1 MDIVLE
7 AKNLTK
13 VYGSGEGTVHA
24 LRGVSVGIERGS
36 FTAIIGKSG
45 CGKSTLLQ
53 ALGGLDAPTSG
64 QVLLEGQSLYDLP
77 DNELAWLRRTKLGFV
92 FQSFHLINSLNVLD
106 NVELPLLYRK
116 VSAKERRHLA
126 EEVLKKVGLSHR
138 MRHMPTQ
145 LSGGQCQRVAI
156 ARALALKPRI
166 LFFDEP
172 TSALD
177 PELTGEVLKV
187 IRSLADLHIA
197 MVIVTHEMAF
207 ARDISHRVVFMAGG
221 VIVEEGTPEEVFSS
235 DNERTQSFLGRYGT
249 I

>member
-77 DNELAWLRRTKLGFV
+77 DDELAWLRRTKLGFV
-92 FQSFHLINSLNVLD
+92 FQAFNLLPEYTIRD
-106 NVELPLLYRK
+106 NILLPLMLNKKAVDEAYLK
-116 VSAKERRHLA
+116 FLTERLGLA
-126 EEVLKKVGLSHR
+126 DLLHR
-138 MRHMPTQ
+138 QPGQ
-145 LSGGQCQRVAI
+145 LSGGQQQRAAI
-156 ARALALKPRI
+156 ARALIVHPAVVLA
-166 LFFDEP
+166 DEP
-172 TSALD
+172 TGNLD
-177 PELTGEVLKV
+177 RKN
-187 IRSLADLHIA
+187 S
-197 MVIVTHEMAF
+197 
-207 ARDISHRVVFMAGG
+207 
-221 VIVEEGTPEEVFSS
+221 EEVFSLIRAVAAEQHQTVVYVTHDPDLAQAADRILEMEDGEIRLDS
-235 DNERTQSFLGRYGT
+235 

>member
-77 DNELAWLRRTKLGFV
+77 DDELAWLRRTKLGFV
-92 FQSFHLINSLNVLD
+92 FQAFNLLPEYTIRD
-106 NVELPLLYRK
+106 NILLPLMLDKKAVDEAYLK
-116 VSAKERRHLA
+116 FLTERLGLA
-126 EEVLKKVGLSHR
+126 DLLHR
-138 MRHMPTQ
+138 QPGQ
-145 LSGGQCQRVAI
+145 LSGRQQQRAAI
-156 ARALALKPRI
+156 ARALIVHPAVVLA
-166 LFFDEP
+166 DEP
-172 TSALD
+172 TGNLD
-177 PELTGEVLKV
+177 RKN
-187 IRSLADLHIA
+187 S
-197 MVIVTHEMAF
+197 
-207 ARDISHRVVFMAGG
+207 
-221 VIVEEGTPEEVFSS
+221 EEVFSLIRAVAAEQHQTVVYVTHDPDLAQAADRILEMEDGEIRLDS
-235 DNERTQSFLGRYGT
+235 

>member
-77 DNELAWLRRTKLGFV
+77 DDELAWLRRTKLGFV
-92 FQSFHLINSLNVLD
+92 FQAFNLLPEYTIRD
-106 NVELPLLYRK
+106 NILLPLMLDKKAVDEAYLK
-116 VSAKERRHLA
+116 FLTERLGLA
-126 EEVLKKVGLSHR
+126 DLLHR
-138 MRHMPTQ
+138 QPGQ
-145 LSGGQCQRVAI
+145 LSGGQQQRAAI
-156 ARALALKPRI
+156 ARALIVHPAVVLA
-166 LFFDEP
+166 DEP
-172 TSALD
+172 TGNLD
-177 PELTGEVLKV
+177 RKNSEEGFSL
-187 IRSLADLHIA
+187 IRAVAAEQHQT
-197 MVIVTHEMAF
+197 VVYVTHDPDLAQAADRILEMEDGEI
-207 ARDISHRVVFMAGG
+207 RLDSI
-221 VIVEEGTPEEVFSS
+221 
-235 DNERTQSFLGRYGT
+235 
-249 I
+249 

>member
-77 DNELAWLRRTKLGFV
+77 DDELAWLRRTKLGFV
-92 FQSFHLINSLNVLD
+92 FQAFNLLPEYTIRD
-106 NVELPLLYRK
+106 NILLPLMLDKKAVDEAYLK
-116 VSAKERRHLA
+116 FLTERL
-126 EEVLKKVGLSHR
+126 G
-138 MRHMPTQ
+138 
-145 LSGGQCQRVAI
+145 
-156 ARALALKPRI
+156 
-166 LFFDEP
+166 
-172 TSALD
+172 
-177 PELTGEVLKV
+177 
-187 IRSLADLHIA
+187 LADLLAPPARSAFGRTAAARCHCSGA
-197 MVIVTHEMAF
+197 DCSPGGGTGGRTH
-207 ARDISHRVVFMAGG
+207 R
-221 VIVEEGTPEEVFSS
+221 
-235 DNERTQSFLGRYGT
+235 
-249 I
+249 

>member
-13 VYGSGEGTVHA
+13 VYGSGKGTVHA

-77 DNELAWLRRTKLGFV
+77 DDELAWLRRTKLGFV
-92 FQSFHLINSLNVLD
+92 FQAFNLLPEYTIRD
-106 NVELPLLYRK
+106 NILLPLMLDKKAVDEAYLK
-116 VSAKERRHLA
+116 FLTERLGLA
-126 EEVLKKVGLSHR
+126 DLLHR
-138 MRHMPTQ
+138 QPGQ
-145 LSGGQCQRVAI
+145 LSGGQQQRAAI
-156 ARALALKPRI
+156 ARALIVHPAVVLA
-166 LFFDEP
+166 DEP
-172 TSALD
+172 TGNLD
-177 PELTGEVLKV
+177 RKN
-187 IRSLADLHIA
+187 S
-197 MVIVTHEMAF
+197 
-207 ARDISHRVVFMAGG
+207 
-221 VIVEEGTPEEVFSS
+221 EEVFSLIRAVAAEQHQTVVYVTHDPDLAQAADRILEMEDGEIRLDS
-235 DNERTQSFLGRYGT
+235 

>member
-77 DNELAWLRRTKLGFV
+77 DDELAWLRRTKLGFV
-92 FQSFHLINSLNVLD
+92 FQAFNLLPEYTIRD
-106 NVELPLLYRK
+106 NILLPLMLDKKAVDVAYLK
-116 VSAKERRHLA
+116 FLTERLGLA
-126 EEVLKKVGLSHR
+126 DLLHR
-138 MRHMPTQ
+138 QPGQ
-145 LSGGQCQRVAI
+145 LSGGQQQRAAI
-156 ARALALKPRI
+156 ARALIVHPAVVLA
-166 LFFDEP
+166 DEP
-172 TSALD
+172 TGNLD
-177 PELTGEVLKV
+177 RKN
-187 IRSLADLHIA
+187 S
-197 MVIVTHEMAF
+197 
-207 ARDISHRVVFMAGG
+207 
-221 VIVEEGTPEEVFSS
+221 EEVFSLIRAVAAEQHQTVVYVTHDPDLAQAADRILEMEDGEIRLDS
-235 DNERTQSFLGRYGT
+235 

>member
-13 VYGSGEGTVHA
+13 VYGSAEGTVHA

-77 DNELAWLRRTKLGFV
+77 DDELAWLRRTKLGFV
-92 FQSFHLINSLNVLD
+92 FQAFNLLPEYTIRD
-106 NVELPLLYRK
+106 NILLPLMLDKKAVDEAYLK
-116 VSAKERRHLA
+116 FLTERLGLA
-126 EEVLKKVGLSHR
+126 DLLHR
-138 MRHMPTQ
+138 QPGQ
-145 LSGGQCQRVAI
+145 LSGGQQQRAAI
-156 ARALALKPRI
+156 ARALIVHPAVVLA
-166 LFFDEP
+166 DEP
-172 TSALD
+172 TGNLD
-177 PELTGEVLKV
+177 RKN
-187 IRSLADLHIA
+187 S
-197 MVIVTHEMAF
+197 
-207 ARDISHRVVFMAGG
+207 
-221 VIVEEGTPEEVFSS
+221 EEVFSLIRAVAAEQHQTVVYVTHDPDLAQAADRILEMEDGEIRLDS
-235 DNERTQSFLGRYGT
+235 

>member
-77 DNELAWLRRTKLGFV
+77 DDELAWLRRTKLGFV
-92 FQSFHLINSLNVLD
+92 FQAFNLLPEYTIRD
-106 NVELPLLYRK
+106 NILLPLMLDKKAVDEAYLK
-116 VSAKERRHLA
+116 FLTERLGLA
-126 EEVLKKVGLSHR
+126 DLLHR
-138 MRHMPTQ
+138 QPGQ
-145 LSGGQCQRVAI
+145 LSGGQQQRAAI
-156 ARALALKPRI
+156 ARALIVHPAVVLA
-166 LFFDEP
+166 DEP
-172 TSALD
+172 TGNLD
-177 PELTGEVLKV
+177 RKN
-187 IRSLADLHIA
+187 S
-197 MVIVTHEMAF
+197 
-207 ARDISHRVVFMAGG
+207 
-221 VIVEEGTPEEVFSS
+221 EEVFSLIRAVAAEQHQTVVYVTHDPDLAQTADRILEMEDGEIRLDS
-235 DNERTQSFLGRYGT
+235 

>member
-36 FTAIIGKSG
+36 FSAIIGKSG

-77 DNELAWLRRTKLGFV
+77 DDELAWLRRTKLGFV
-92 FQSFHLINSLNVLD
+92 FQAFNLLPEYTIRD
-106 NVELPLLYRK
+106 NILLPLMLDKKAVDEAYLK
-116 VSAKERRHLA
+116 FLTERLGLA
-126 EEVLKKVGLSHR
+126 DLLHR
-138 MRHMPTQ
+138 QPGQ
-145 LSGGQCQRVAI
+145 LSGGQQQRAAI
-156 ARALALKPRI
+156 ARALIVHPAVVLA
-166 LFFDEP
+166 DEP
-172 TSALD
+172 TGNLD
-177 PELTGEVLKV
+177 RKN
-187 IRSLADLHIA
+187 S
-197 MVIVTHEMAF
+197 
-207 ARDISHRVVFMAGG
+207 
-221 VIVEEGTPEEVFSS
+221 EEVFSLIRAVAAEQHQTVVYVTHDPDLAQAADRILEMEDGEIRLDS
-235 DNERTQSFLGRYGT
+235 

>member
-77 DNELAWLRRTKLGFV
+77 DDELAWLRRTKLGFV
-92 FQSFHLINSLNVLD
+92 FQAFNLLPEYTIRD
-106 NVELPLLYRK
+106 NILLPLMLDKKAVDEAYLK
-116 VSAKERRHLA
+116 FLTERLGLA
-126 EEVLKKVGLSHR
+126 DLLHR
-138 MRHMPTQ
+138 QPGQ
-145 LSGGQCQRVAI
+145 LSGGQQQRAAI
-156 ARALALKPRI
+156 ARALIVHPAVVLA
-166 LFFDEP
+166 DEP
-172 TSALD
+172 TGNLD
-177 PELTGEVLKV
+177 RKNRGFFLDTLWSC
-187 IRSLADLHIA
+187 RAASD
-197 MVIVTHEMAF
+197 
-207 ARDISHRVVFMAGG
+207 GG
-221 VIVEEGTPEEVFSS
+221 LCDP
-235 DNERTQSFLGRYGT
+235 
-249 I
+249 

>member
-77 DNELAWLRRTKLGFV
+77 DDELAWLRRTKLGFV
-92 FQSFHLINSLNVLD
+92 FQAFNLLPEDTIRD
-106 NVELPLLYRK
+106 NILLPLMLDKKAVDEAYLK
-116 VSAKERRHLA
+116 FLTERLGLA
-126 EEVLKKVGLSHR
+126 DLLHR
-138 MRHMPTQ
+138 QPGQ
-145 LSGGQCQRVAI
+145 LSGGQQQRAAI
-156 ARALALKPRI
+156 ARALIVHPAVVLA
-166 LFFDEP
+166 DEP
-172 TSALD
+172 TGNLD
-177 PELTGEVLKV
+177 RKN
-187 IRSLADLHIA
+187 S
-197 MVIVTHEMAF
+197 
-207 ARDISHRVVFMAGG
+207 
-221 VIVEEGTPEEVFSS
+221 EEVFSLIRAVAAEQHQTVVYVTHDPDLAQAADRILEMEDGEIRLDS
-235 DNERTQSFLGRYGT
+235 

>member
-77 DNELAWLRRTKLGFV
+77 DDELAWLRRTKLGFV
-92 FQSFHLINSLNVLD
+92 FQAFNLLPEYTIRD
-106 NVELPLLYRK
+106 NILLPLMLDKKAVDEAYLK
-116 VSAKERRHLA
+116 FLTERLGLA
-126 EEVLKKVGLSHR
+126 DLLHR
-138 MRHMPTQ
+138 QPGQ
-145 LSGGQCQRVAI
+145 LSGGQQQRAAI
-156 ARALALKPRI
+156 ARALIVHPAVVLA
-166 LFFDEP
+166 DEP
-172 TSALD
+172 TGNLD
-177 PELTGEVLKV
+177 RKNSEGGFSLIRLSLPWFSMWKEYLT
-187 IRSLADLHIA
+187 
-197 MVIVTHEMAF
+197 
-207 ARDISHRVVFMAGG
+207 
-221 VIVEEGTPEEVFSS
+221 
-235 DNERTQSFLGRYGT
+235 FLDDM
-249 I
+249 IPPK

>member
-64 QVLLEGQSLYDLP
+64 QVLLEDQSLYDLP
-77 DNELAWLRRTKLGFV
+77 DDELAWLRRTKLGFV
-92 FQSFHLINSLNVLD
+92 FQAFNLLPEYTIRD
-106 NVELPLLYRK
+106 NILLPLMLDKKAVDEAYLK
-116 VSAKERRHLA
+116 FLTERLGLA
-126 EEVLKKVGLSHR
+126 DLLHR
-138 MRHMPTQ
+138 QPGQ
-145 LSGGQCQRVAI
+145 LSGGQQQRAAI
-156 ARALALKPRI
+156 ARALIVHPAVVLA
-166 LFFDEP
+166 DEP
-172 TSALD
+172 TGNLD
-177 PELTGEVLKV
+177 RKN
-187 IRSLADLHIA
+187 S
-197 MVIVTHEMAF
+197 
-207 ARDISHRVVFMAGG
+207 
-221 VIVEEGTPEEVFSS
+221 EEVFSLIRAVAAEQHQTVVYVTHDPDLAQAADRILEMEDGEIRLDS
-235 DNERTQSFLGRYGT
+235 

>member
-77 DNELAWLRRTKLGFV
+77 DDELAWLRRTKLGFV
-92 FQSFHLINSLNVLD
+92 FQAFNLLPEYTIRD
-106 NVELPLLYRK
+106 NILLPLMLDKKAVDEAYLK
-116 VSAKERRHLA
+116 FLTERLGLA
-126 EEVLKKVGLSHR
+126 DLLHR
-138 MRHMPTQ
+138 QPGQ
-145 LSGGQCQRVAI
+145 LSGGQQPRAAI
-156 ARALALKPRI
+156 ARALIVHPAVVLA
-166 LFFDEP
+166 DEP
-172 TSALD
+172 TGNLD
-177 PELTGEVLKV
+177 RKN
-187 IRSLADLHIA
+187 S
-197 MVIVTHEMAF
+197 
-207 ARDISHRVVFMAGG
+207 
-221 VIVEEGTPEEVFSS
+221 EEVFSLIRAVAAEQHQTVVYVTHDPDLAQAADRILEMEDGEIRLDS
-235 DNERTQSFLGRYGT
+235 

>member
-45 CGKSTLLQ
+45 CGKSTLVQ

-77 DNELAWLRRTKLGFV
+77 DDELAWLRRTKLGFV
-92 FQSFHLINSLNVLD
+92 FQAFNLLPEYTIRD
-106 NVELPLLYRK
+106 NILLPLMLDKKAVDEAYLK
-116 VSAKERRHLA
+116 FLTERLGLA
-126 EEVLKKVGLSHR
+126 DLLHR
-138 MRHMPTQ
+138 QPGQ
-145 LSGGQCQRVAI
+145 LSGGQQQRAAI
-156 ARALALKPRI
+156 ARALIVHPAVVLA
-166 LFFDEP
+166 DEP
-172 TSALD
+172 TGNLD
-177 PELTGEVLKV
+177 RKN
-187 IRSLADLHIA
+187 S
-197 MVIVTHEMAF
+197 
-207 ARDISHRVVFMAGG
+207 
-221 VIVEEGTPEEVFSS
+221 EEVFSLIRAVAAEQHQTVVYVTHDPDLAQAADRILEMEDGEIRLDS
-235 DNERTQSFLGRYGT
+235 

>member
-77 DNELAWLRRTKLGFV
+77 DDELAWLRRTKLGFV
-92 FQSFHLINSLNVLD
+92 FQAFNLLPEYTIRD
-106 NVELPLLYRK
+106 NILLPLMLDKKAVDEAYLK
-116 VSAKERRHLA
+116 FLTERLGLA
-126 EEVLKKVGLSHR
+126 DLLHR
-138 MRHMPTQ
+138 QPGQ
-145 LSGGQCQRVAI
+145 LSGGQQQRAAI
-156 ARALALKPRI
+156 ARALIVHPAVVLA
-166 LFFDEP
+166 DEP
-172 TSALD
+172 TGNLD
-177 PELTGEVLKV
+177 RKN
-187 IRSLADLHIA
+187 S
-197 MVIVTHEMAF
+197 
-207 ARDISHRVVFMAGG
+207 
-221 VIVEEGTPEEVFSS
+221 EEVFSLIQAVAAEQHQTVVYVTHDPDLAQAADRILEMEDGEIRLDS
-235 DNERTQSFLGRYGT
+235 

>member
-53 ALGGLDAPTSG
+53 ALGGLDASTSG

-77 DNELAWLRRTKLGFV
+77 DDELAWLRRTKLGFV
-92 FQSFHLINSLNVLD
+92 FQAFNLLPEYTIRD
-106 NVELPLLYRK
+106 NILLPLMLDKKAVDEAYLK
-116 VSAKERRHLA
+116 FLTERLGLA
-126 EEVLKKVGLSHR
+126 DLLHR
-138 MRHMPTQ
+138 QPGQ
-145 LSGGQCQRVAI
+145 LSGGQQQRAAI
-156 ARALALKPRI
+156 ARALIVHPAVVLA
-166 LFFDEP
+166 DEP
-172 TSALD
+172 TGNLD
-177 PELTGEVLKV
+177 RKN
-187 IRSLADLHIA
+187 S
-197 MVIVTHEMAF
+197 
-207 ARDISHRVVFMAGG
+207 
-221 VIVEEGTPEEVFSS
+221 EEVFSLIRAVAAEQHQTVVYVTHDPDLAQAADRILEMEDGEIRLDS
-235 DNERTQSFLGRYGT
+235 

>member
-45 CGKSTLLQ
+45 FGKSTLLQ

-77 DNELAWLRRTKLGFV
+77 DDELAWLRRTKLGFV
-92 FQSFHLINSLNVLD
+92 FQAFNLLPEYTIRD
-106 NVELPLLYRK
+106 NILLPLMLDKKAVDEAYLK
-116 VSAKERRHLA
+116 FLTERLGLA
-126 EEVLKKVGLSHR
+126 DLLHR
-138 MRHMPTQ
+138 QPGQ
-145 LSGGQCQRVAI
+145 LSGGQQQRAAI
-156 ARALALKPRI
+156 ARALIVHPAVVLA
-166 LFFDEP
+166 DEP
-172 TSALD
+172 TGNLD
-177 PELTGEVLKV
+177 RKN
-187 IRSLADLHIA
+187 S
-197 MVIVTHEMAF
+197 
-207 ARDISHRVVFMAGG
+207 
-221 VIVEEGTPEEVFSS
+221 EEVFSLIRAVAAEQHQTVVYVTHDPDLAQAADRILEMEDGEIRLDS
-235 DNERTQSFLGRYGT
+235 

>member
-77 DNELAWLRRTKLGFV
+77 DDELAWLRRTKLGFV
-92 FQSFHLINSLNVLD
+92 FQAFNLLPEYTIRD
-106 NVELPLLYRK
+106 NILLPLMLDKKAVDEAYLK
-116 VSAKERRHLA
+116 FLTERLGLA
-126 EEVLKKVGLSHR
+126 DLLHR
-138 MRHMPTQ
+138 QPGQ
-145 LSGGQCQRVAI
+145 LSGGQQQRAAI
-156 ARALALKPRI
+156 ARALIVHPAVVLA
-166 LFFDEP
+166 DEP
-172 TSALD
+172 TGNLD
-177 PELTGEVLKV
+177 RKN
-187 IRSLADLHIA
+187 S
-197 MVIVTHEMAF
+197 
-207 ARDISHRVVFMAGG
+207 
-221 VIVEEGTPEEVFSS
+221 EEVFSLIRAVAAEQHQTVVYVTHDPDLAQAADRILEMENGEIRLDS
-235 DNERTQSFLGRYGT
+235 

>member
-77 DNELAWLRRTKLGFV
+77 DDELAWLRRTKLGFV
-92 FQSFHLINSLNVLD
+92 FQAFNLLPEYTIKD
-106 NVELPLLYRK
+106 NILLPLMLDKKAVDEAYLK
-116 VSAKERRHLA
+116 FLTERLGLA
-126 EEVLKKVGLSHR
+126 DLLHR
-138 MRHMPTQ
+138 QPGQ
-145 LSGGQCQRVAI
+145 LSGGQQQRAAI
-156 ARALALKPRI
+156 ARALIVHPAVVLA
-166 LFFDEP
+166 DEP
-172 TSALD
+172 TGNLD
-177 PELTGEVLKV
+177 RKN
-187 IRSLADLHIA
+187 S
-197 MVIVTHEMAF
+197 
-207 ARDISHRVVFMAGG
+207 
-221 VIVEEGTPEEVFSS
+221 EEVFSLIRAVAAEQHQTVVYVTHDPDLAQAADRILEMEDGEIRLDS
-235 DNERTQSFLGRYGT
+235 

>member
-77 DNELAWLRRTKLGFV
+77 DDELAWLRRTKLGFV
-92 FQSFHLINSLNVLD
+92 FQAFNLLPEYTIRD
-106 NVELPLLYRK
+106 NILLPLMLDKKAVDEAYLK
-116 VSAKERRHLA
+116 FLTERLGLA
-126 EEVLKKVGLSHR
+126 DLLHR
-138 MRHMPTQ
+138 QPGQ
-145 LSGGQCQRVAI
+145 LSGGQQQRAAI
-156 ARALALKPRI
+156 ARALIVHPAVVLA
-166 LFFDEP
+166 DEP
-172 TSALD
+172 TGNLD
-177 PELTGEVLKV
+177 RKN
-187 IRSLADLHIA
+187 S
-197 MVIVTHEMAF
+197 
-207 ARDISHRVVFMAGG
+207 
-221 VIVEEGTPEEVFSS
+221 EEVFSLIRAVAAEQHQTVVYVTHDPDLAQAADRILEMEDGEIRLDS
-235 DNERTQSFLGRYGT
+235 

>member
-77 DNELAWLRRTKLGFV
+77 DDELAWLRRTKLGFV
-92 FQSFHLINSLNVLD
+92 FQAFNLLPEYTIRD
-106 NVELPLLYRK
+106 NILLPLMLDKKAVDEVYLK
-116 VSAKERRHLA
+116 FLTERLGLA
-126 EEVLKKVGLSHR
+126 DLLHR
-138 MRHMPTQ
+138 QPGQ
-145 LSGGQCQRVAI
+145 LSGGQQQRAAI
-156 ARALALKPRI
+156 ARALIVHPAVVLA
-166 LFFDEP
+166 DEP
-172 TSALD
+172 TGNLD
-177 PELTGEVLKV
+177 RKN
-187 IRSLADLHIA
+187 S
-197 MVIVTHEMAF
+197 
-207 ARDISHRVVFMAGG
+207 
-221 VIVEEGTPEEVFSS
+221 EEVFSLIRAVAAEQHQTVVYVTHDPDLAQAADRILEMEDGEIRLDS
-235 DNERTQSFLGRYGT
+235 

>member
-77 DNELAWLRRTKLGFV
+77 DDELAWLRRTKLGFV
-92 FQSFHLINSLNVLD
+92 FQAFNLLPEYTIRD
-106 NVELPLLYRK
+106 NILLPLMLDKKAVDEAYLK
-116 VSAKERRHLA
+116 FLTERLGLA
-126 EEVLKKVGLSHR
+126 DLLHR
-138 MRHMPTQ
+138 QPGQ
-145 LSGGQCQRVAI
+145 LSGGQQQRAAI
-156 ARALALKPRI
+156 ARALIVHPA
-166 LFFDEP
+166 
-172 TSALD
+172 
-177 PELTGEVLKV
+177 VV
-187 IRSLADLHIA
+187 LADDPTGNLD
-197 MVIVTHEMAF
+197 
-207 ARDISHRVVFMAGG
+207 RKNS
-221 VIVEEGTPEEVFSS
+221 EEVFSLIRAVAAEQHQTVVYVTHDPDLAQAADRILEMEDGEIRLDS
-235 DNERTQSFLGRYGT
+235 

>member
-77 DNELAWLRRTKLGFV
+77 DDELAWLRRTKLGFV
-92 FQSFHLINSLNVLD
+92 VQAFNLLPEYTIRD
-106 NVELPLLYRK
+106 NILLPLMLDKKAVDEAYLK
-116 VSAKERRHLA
+116 FLTERLGLA
-126 EEVLKKVGLSHR
+126 DLLHR
-138 MRHMPTQ
+138 QPGQ
-145 LSGGQCQRVAI
+145 LSGGQQQRAAI
-156 ARALALKPRI
+156 ARALIVHPAVVLA
-166 LFFDEP
+166 DEP
-172 TSALD
+172 TGNLD
-177 PELTGEVLKV
+177 RKNSEDVFSL
-187 IRSLADLHIA
+187 IRAVAAEQHQT
-197 MVIVTHEMAF
+197 VVYVTHDPDLAQAADRILEMEDGEI
-207 ARDISHRVVFMAGG
+207 RLDSI
-221 VIVEEGTPEEVFSS
+221 
-235 DNERTQSFLGRYGT
+235 
-249 I
+249 

>member
-77 DNELAWLRRTKLGFV
+77 DDELAWLRRTKLGFV
-92 FQSFHLINSLNVLD
+92 FQAFNLLPEYTIRD
-106 NVELPLLYRK
+106 NILLPLMLDKKAVDKAYLK
-116 VSAKERRHLA
+116 FLTERLGLA
-126 EEVLKKVGLSHR
+126 DLLHR
-138 MRHMPTQ
+138 QPGQ
-145 LSGGQCQRVAI
+145 LSGGQQQRAAI
-156 ARALALKPRI
+156 ARALIVHPAVVLA
-166 LFFDEP
+166 DEP
-172 TSALD
+172 TGNLD
-177 PELTGEVLKV
+177 RKN
-187 IRSLADLHIA
+187 S
-197 MVIVTHEMAF
+197 
-207 ARDISHRVVFMAGG
+207 
-221 VIVEEGTPEEVFSS
+221 EEVFSLIRAVAAEQHQTVVYVTHDPDLAQAADRILEMEDGEIRLDS
-235 DNERTQSFLGRYGT
+235 

>member
-77 DNELAWLRRTKLGFV
+77 DDELAWLRRTKLGFV
-92 FQSFHLINSLNVLD
+92 FQAFNLLPEYTIRD
-106 NVELPLLYRK
+106 NILLPLMLDKKAVDEAYLK
-116 VSAKERRHLA
+116 FLTERLGLA
-126 EEVLKKVGLSHR
+126 DLLHR
-138 MRHMPTQ
+138 QPGQ
-145 LSGGQCQRVAI
+145 LSGGQQQRAAL
-156 ARALALKPRI
+156 ARALIVHPAVVLA
-166 LFFDEP
+166 DEP
-172 TSALD
+172 TGNLD
-177 PELTGEVLKV
+177 RKN
-187 IRSLADLHIA
+187 S
-197 MVIVTHEMAF
+197 
-207 ARDISHRVVFMAGG
+207 
-221 VIVEEGTPEEVFSS
+221 EEVFSLIRAVAAEQHQTVVYVTHDPDLAQAADRILEMEDGEIRLDS
-235 DNERTQSFLGRYGT
+235 

>member
-77 DNELAWLRRTKLGFV
+77 DDELAWLRRTKLGFV
-92 FQSFHLINSLNVLD
+92 FQAFNLLPEYTIRD
-106 NVELPLLYRK
+106 NILLPLMLDKKAVDEAYLK
-116 VSAKERRHLA
+116 FLPERLGLA
-126 EEVLKKVGLSHR
+126 DLLHR
-138 MRHMPTQ
+138 QPGQ
-145 LSGGQCQRVAI
+145 LSGGQQQRAAI
-156 ARALALKPRI
+156 ARALFVHPAVVLA
-166 LFFDEP
+166 DEP
-172 TSALD
+172 TGNLD
-177 PELTGEVLKV
+177 RKN
-187 IRSLADLHIA
+187 S
-197 MVIVTHEMAF
+197 
-207 ARDISHRVVFMAGG
+207 
-221 VIVEEGTPEEVFSS
+221 EEVFSLIRAVAAEQHQTVVYVTHDPDLAQAADRILEMEDGEIRLDS
-235 DNERTQSFLGRYGT
+235 

>member
-24 LRGVSVGIERGS
+24 LRGVSVGIECGS

-77 DNELAWLRRTKLGFV
+77 DDELAWLRRTKLGFV
-92 FQSFHLINSLNVLD
+92 FQAFNLLPEYTIRD
-106 NVELPLLYRK
+106 NILLPLMLDKKAVDEAYLK
-116 VSAKERRHLA
+116 FLTERLGLA
-126 EEVLKKVGLSHR
+126 DLLHR
-138 MRHMPTQ
+138 QPGQ
-145 LSGGQCQRVAI
+145 LSGGQQQRAAI
-156 ARALALKPRI
+156 ARALIVHPAVVLA
-166 LFFDEP
+166 DEP
-172 TSALD
+172 TGNLD
-177 PELTGEVLKV
+177 RKN
-187 IRSLADLHIA
+187 S
-197 MVIVTHEMAF
+197 
-207 ARDISHRVVFMAGG
+207 
-221 VIVEEGTPEEVFSS
+221 EEVFSLIRAVAAEQHQTVVYVTHDPDLAQAADRILEMEDGEIRLDS
-235 DNERTQSFLGRYGT
+235 

>member
-77 DNELAWLRRTKLGFV
+77 DDELAWLRRTKLGFV
-92 FQSFHLINSLNVLD
+92 FQAFNLLPEYTIRD
-106 NVELPLLYRK
+106 NILLPLMLDKKAVDEAYLK
-116 VSAKERRHLA
+116 FLTERLGLA
-126 EEVLKKVGLSHR
+126 DLLHR
-138 MRHMPTQ
+138 QPGQ
-145 LSGGQCQRVAI
+145 LSGGQQQRAAI
-156 ARALALKPRI
+156 ARALIVHPAVVLA
-166 LFFDEP
+166 DEP
-172 TSALD
+172 TGNLD
-177 PELTGEVLKV
+177 RKN
-187 IRSLADLHIA
+187 S
-197 MVIVTHEMAF
+197 
-207 ARDISHRVVFMAGG
+207 
-221 VIVEEGTPEEVFSS
+221 EEVFSLIRAVAAEQHQTVVYVTH
-235 DNERTQSFLGRYGT
+235 DPDLAQAADRILEMEDGEIRLDR

>member
-24 LRGVSVGIERGS
+24 LRGVRVGIERGS

-77 DNELAWLRRTKLGFV
+77 DDELAWLRRTKLGFV
-92 FQSFHLINSLNVLD
+92 FQAFNLLPEYTIRD
-106 NVELPLLYRK
+106 NILLPLMLDKKAVDEAYLK
-116 VSAKERRHLA
+116 FLTERLGLA
-126 EEVLKKVGLSHR
+126 DLLHR
-138 MRHMPTQ
+138 QPGQ
-145 LSGGQCQRVAI
+145 LSGGQQQRAAI
-156 ARALALKPRI
+156 ARALIVHPAVVLA
-166 LFFDEP
+166 DEP
-172 TSALD
+172 TGNLD
-177 PELTGEVLKV
+177 RKN
-187 IRSLADLHIA
+187 S
-197 MVIVTHEMAF
+197 
-207 ARDISHRVVFMAGG
+207 
-221 VIVEEGTPEEVFSS
+221 EEVFSLIRAVAAEQHQTVVYVTHDPDLAQAADRILEMEDGEIRLDS
-235 DNERTQSFLGRYGT
+235 

>member
-77 DNELAWLRRTKLGFV
+77 DDELAWLRRTKLGFV
-92 FQSFHLINSLNVLD
+92 FQAFNLLPEYTIRD
-106 NVELPLLYRK
+106 NILLPLMLDKKAVDEAYLK
-116 VSAKERRHLA
+116 FLTERLGLA
-126 EEVLKKVGLSHR
+126 DLLHR
-138 MRHMPTQ
+138 QPGQ
-145 LSGGQCQRVAI
+145 LSGGQQQRAAI
-156 ARALALKPRI
+156 ARALIVHPAVVLA
-166 LFFDEP
+166 DEP
-172 TSALD
+172 TRNLD
-177 PELTGEVLKV
+177 RKN
-187 IRSLADLHIA
+187 S
-197 MVIVTHEMAF
+197 
-207 ARDISHRVVFMAGG
+207 
-221 VIVEEGTPEEVFSS
+221 EEVFSLIRAVAAEQHQTVVYVTHDPDLAQAADRILEMEDGEIRLDS
-235 DNERTQSFLGRYGT
+235 

>member
-77 DNELAWLRRTKLGFV
+77 DDELAWLRRTKLGFV
-92 FQSFHLINSLNVLD
+92 FQAFNLLPEYTIRD
-106 NVELPLLYRK
+106 NILLPLILDKKAVDEAYLK
-116 VSAKERRHLA
+116 FLTERLGLA
-126 EEVLKKVGLSHR
+126 DLLHR
-138 MRHMPTQ
+138 QPGQ
-145 LSGGQCQRVAI
+145 LSGGQQQRAAI
-156 ARALALKPRI
+156 ARALIVHPAVVLA
-166 LFFDEP
+166 DEP
-172 TSALD
+172 TGNLD
-177 PELTGEVLKV
+177 RKN
-187 IRSLADLHIA
+187 S
-197 MVIVTHEMAF
+197 
-207 ARDISHRVVFMAGG
+207 
-221 VIVEEGTPEEVFSS
+221 EEVFSLIRAVAAEQHQTVVYVTHDPDLAQAADRILEMEDGEIRLDS
-235 DNERTQSFLGRYGT
+235 